1 LTTSS
6 IRFIPILMI
15 GGLLLTG
22 LGCRSRSEPKPA
34 TISPEISIADCMSDL
49 DLNKLDKALQRCNQV
64 VDAHGN
70 KPAALADRSL
80 LLTLMGKTDQA
91 CADVTNALALLRQDS
106 RNADPMVVHELNVRH
121 KSCKQRDTILGNG

>member
-34 TISPEISIADCMSDL
+34 TIPPEISIADCMSDL
-49 DLNKLDKALQRCNQV
+49 DLNKLDKALQRCNEV
-64 VDAHGN
+64 VDAHGD

-91 CADVTNALALLRQDS
+91 CADVTQAMALLRQDS
-106 RNADPMVVHELNVRH
+106 RTADPMVVHELNVRH

>member
-49 DLNKLDKALQRCNQV
+49 DLNKLDKALQRCNEV
-64 VDAHGN
+64 VDAHGD

-80 LLTLMGKTDQA
+80 LLTLMGKTDKA
-91 CADVTNALALLRQDS
+91 CADVTQAMALLRQDS
-106 RNADPMVVHELNVRH
+106 RTADPMVVHELNVRH

>member
-34 TISPEISIADCMSDL
+34 TISAEISIADCMSDL
-49 DLNKLDKALQRCNQV
+49 DLNKLDKALQRCNEV
-64 VDAHGN
+64 VDAHGD

-91 CADVTNALALLRQDS
+91 CADVTQAMALLRQDS
-106 RNADPMVVHELNVRH
+106 RTADPMVVHELNVRH

>member
-34 TISPEISIADCMSDL
+34 AISAEISLADCMSDL
-49 DLNKLDKALQRCNQV
+49 DLNKLDKALQRCNEV
-64 VDAHGN
+64 VDAHGD

-91 CADVTNALALLRQDS
+91 CADVTQAMALLRQDS
-106 RNADPMVVHELNVRH
+106 RTADPMVVHELNVRH

>member
-1 LTTSS
+1 M
-6 IRFIPILMI
+6 MI

-34 TISPEISIADCMSDL
+34 TISPEISIADCMSVL

-64 VDAHGN
+64 VDAHGD

-91 CADVTNALALLRQDS
+91 CADVTQALALLNKGIRT
-106 RNADPMVVHELNVRH
+106 ADPMVVHELKVRH
-121 KSCKQRDTILGNG
+121 KSCKQRDTNLGNG

>member
-34 TISPEISIADCMSDL
+34 AISPDISIADCMSDL
-49 DLNKLDKALQRCNQV
+49 DLNKLDKALQLCNEV
-64 VDAHGN
+64 VEAHGD

-91 CADVTNALALLRQDS
+91 CADVTQAMALLRQDS
-106 RNADPMVVHELNVRH
+106 RTADPMVVHELNVRH

>member
-1 LTTSS
+1 
-6 IRFIPILMI
+6 MI

-64 VDAHGN
+64 VDAHGD

-91 CADVTNALALLRQDS
+91 CADVTNALALLQQDS
-106 RNADPMVVHELNVRH
+106 RTADPMVVHELNVRH
-121 KSCKQRDTILGNG
+121 KSCKQRDSIVGNG

>member
-1 LTTSS
+1 MRL
-6 IRFIPILMI
+6 IPMLMI

-34 TISPEISIADCMSDL
+34 TISSETSIADCMSDL

-64 VDAHGN
+64 VDAHRD

-91 CADVTNALALLRQDS
+91 CADVTQAMALLRQDKRS
-106 RNADPMVVHELNVRH
+106 TDPMVVHELNVRH
-121 KSCKQRDTILGNG
+121 KSCKQRDSIVGNG

>member
-1 LTTSS
+1 MRL
-6 IRFIPILMI
+6 IPILMI

-22 LGCRSRSEPKPA
+22 LGCRTRSEPKPA

-64 VDAHGN
+64 VDTYGD

-91 CADVTNALALLRQDS
+91 CADVTQAMALLRQNS
-106 RNADPMVVHELNVRH
+106 SSTDPMVVHELKVRH
-121 KSCKQRDTILGNG
+121 KSCKQRDSIVGNG

>member
-49 DLNKLDKALQRCNQV
+49 DLNKLDKALQRCNEV
-64 VDAHGN
+64 VDAHGD

-91 CADVTNALALLRQDS
+91 CADVTQAMALLRQDS
-106 RNADPMVVHELNVRH
+106 RTADPMVVHELNVRH
-121 KSCKQRDTILGNG
+121 NSCKQRDTILGNG

>member
-1 LTTSS
+1 M
-6 IRFIPILMI
+6 PILMI

-22 LGCRSRSEPKPA
+22 LGCRSRSETKPA
-34 TISPEISIADCMSDL
+34 AESAEVSASIADCMSDL
-49 DLNKLDKALQRCNQV
+49 DLNKLDKALQRCNEV
-64 VDAHGN
+64 VDAHGD

-91 CADVTNALALLRQDS
+91 CADVTQAISLLRQDKGS
-106 RNADPMVVHELNVRH
+106 TDPMVVHELNVRH